1 MNRQTALI
9 FYVLSVYVV
18 VQFVWWGYH
27 LIELTQE
34 ISEESLLV
42 SNRITMVLG
51 EGAVFLLLLMLG
63 LWKIRK
69 SIKKELKVT
78 RGQKNF
84 LLSVTHELKTP
95 LAANKLYIQTV
106 AKRDLSEEKNEE
118 LLGKAIEENKRL
130 EKMIDKIL
138 NASRLENKSL
148 PLSKEKFNLKTLLL
162 DISARYMSIN
172 PTYSIQ
178 LEDSRD
184 IELFADKFLIE
195 TMLNNLVE
203 NAVKYGGNSTIHL
216 SCSRDENF
224 IEIKVKDGGNG
235 IDKELRNDIFEK
247 FFRGGDED
255 TRTTK
260 GTGLGLYIV
269 AQIAKLHEG
278 SVRYTDNDPQGS
290 TFQIL
295 LKHD

>member
-106 AKRDLSEEKNEE
+106 AKRDLSEEKNKE